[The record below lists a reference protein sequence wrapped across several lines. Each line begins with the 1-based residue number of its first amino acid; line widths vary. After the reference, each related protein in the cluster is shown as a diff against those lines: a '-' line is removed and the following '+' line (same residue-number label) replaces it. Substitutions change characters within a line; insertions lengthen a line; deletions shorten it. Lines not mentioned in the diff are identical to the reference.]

1 MGPWLKARTIGGCL
15 CLLAALLLMS
25 PGVRAVRAADGDTA
39 TVAPGPVCSSRPDQL
54 RAGVAALP
62 PHGIDREMTASDRIV
77 VLNSTGYN
85 YAPGGRRP
93 AVAPSAPPAPR
104 GR

>member
-1 MGPWLKARTIGGCL
+1 MGPWRKARTIGGCL

-39 TVAPGPVCSSRPDQL
+39 TIAPGPVCSAHPVRP
-54 RAGVAALP
+54 RAGVAVLP
-62 PHGIDREMTASDRIV
+62 PQRIEREMAASDRVV
-77 VLNSTGYN
+77 VLNTTGYN
-85 YAPGGRRP
+85 FAPSGRRP
-93 AVAPSAPPAPR
+93 AAAPPAAPAPR

>member
-1 MGPWLKARTIGGCL
+1 MGSWRKVRTIGGCL

-25 PGVRAVRAADGDTA
+25 PGVRAVRAADGDAA
-39 TVAPGPVCSSRPDQL
+39 TVAPGPVCSSHPVQP

-62 PHGIDREMTASDRIV
+62 PQRIEREMAASDRIV
-77 VLNSTGYN
+77 VLNTRGYN
-85 YAPGGRRP
+85 FGLRGRRP
-93 AVAPSAPPAPR
+93 AAAQPAPPAAR

>member
-1 MGPWLKARTIGGCL
+1 MGSWRKVRTIGGCL

-25 PGVRAVRAADGDTA
+25 PGVRAVRAADGDSA
-39 TVAPGPVCSSRPDQL
+39 VVAPGPVCSSRPVQP

-62 PHGIDREMTASDRIV
+62 PQRIEREIAASDRIV
-77 VLNSTGYN
+77 VLNTRGYN
-85 YAPGGRRP
+85 FAPGGRRP
-93 AVAPSAPPAPR
+93 AAAQPAPPAAR

>member
-1 MGPWLKARTIGGCL
+1 MGSWRKVRTIGGCL

-39 TVAPGPVCSSRPDQL
+39 T
-54 RAGVAALP
+54 AAHP
-62 PHGIDREMTASDRIV
+62 
-77 VLNSTGYN
+77 
-85 YAPGGRRP
+85 
-93 AVAPSAPPAPR
+93 APPAPR

>member
-1 MGPWLKARTIGGCL
+1 MGPWRKARTIGGCL

-39 TVAPGPVCSSRPDQL
+39 TVAPGPVCSSHPVQP
-54 RAGVAALP
+54 RAGVAGLP
-62 PHGIDREMTASDRIV
+62 PQRIEREMAASDRVV
-77 VLNSTGYN
+77 VLNTSGYN
-85 YAPGGRRP
+85 FGSGGRRTPP
-93 AVAPSAPPAPR
+93 AGPAPPAAH

>member
-39 TVAPGPVCSSRPDQL
+39 TVAPGPVCSSDPGQL

-62 PHGIDREMTASDRIV
+62 PQRIERELAASDRVV
-77 VLNSTGYN
+77 VLNTTGYN
-85 YAPGGRRP
+85 FAPGSLRP
-93 AVAPSAPPAPR
+93 AAPPAAPAPR

>member
-1 MGPWLKARTIGGCL
+1 MGSWRKARTIGGSL
-15 CLLAALLLMS
+15 CLLATLLLLS

-39 TVAPGPVCSSRPDQL
+39 TVAPGPVCSSQPVEA

-62 PHGIDREMTASDRIV
+62 PQRIERAMPASDRVV
-77 VLNSTGYN
+77 VLNTSGYN
-85 YAPGGRRP
+85 FAPSGRRTPP
-93 AVAPSAPPAPR
+93 AGPAPPPAP

>member
-1 MGPWLKARTIGGCL
+1 MGSWRKVRTIGGCL

-25 PGVRAVRAADGDTA
+25 PGVRAVHAADGDTA
-39 TVAPGPVCSSRPDQL
+39 TVAPGPVCSSHPVQP

-62 PHGIDREMTASDRIV
+62 PQRIEREMAASDRVV
-77 VLNSTGYN
+77 VLNTRGYN
-85 YAPGGRRP
+85 FAPGGRRP
-93 AVAPSAPPAPR
+93 AAAQPAPPAAR

>member
-1 MGPWLKARTIGGCL
+1 MGSWRKARTIGGCL

-25 PGVRAVRAADGDTA
+25 SGVRAVRAADGDTA
-39 TVAPGPVCSSRPDQL
+39 TVASGPACSSHPVQPP
-54 RAGVAALP
+54 AGVAALP
-62 PHGIDREMTASDRIV
+62 PQRIEREMAASDRVV

-93 AVAPSAPPAPR
+93 VVAPPVPPAPR

>member
-1 MGPWLKARTIGGCL
+1 MRSCRMVRTIGGCL

-25 PGVRAVRAADGDTA
+25 PGVRALRAADGDTA
-39 TVAPGPVCSSRPDQL
+39 TVAPGPVCSSHPVQP

-62 PHGIDREMTASDRIV
+62 PQRIEREMAASDRVV
-77 VLNSTGYN
+77 VLNTTGYN
-85 YAPGGRRP
+85 YALSDRRP
-93 AVAPSAPPAPR
+93 AAAPSVPPAPR

>member
-1 MGPWLKARTIGGCL
+1 MGPWRKARTIGGGL

-25 PGVRAVRAADGDTA
+25 PGVRAVRAADDDTA
-39 TVAPGPVCSSRPDQL
+39 TVAPGPVCSSHPVQP

-62 PHGIDREMTASDRIV
+62 PQQIERETAASDRVV
-77 VLNSTGYN
+77 VLNTTGYN
-85 YAPGGRRP
+85 YALGDRQPAAAPPVPP
-93 AVAPSAPPAPR
+93 AVR